1 MGEIARNNQF
11 LLFPQCFKKF
21 CTKDMKKQGLAWEK
35 LNRWS
40 ETDQVM
46 VCTNEMTE
54 KILSKMGSVV
64 RK

>member
-1 MGEIARNNQF
+1 
-11 LLFPQCFKKF
+11 
-21 CTKDMKKQGLAWEK
+21 MKKQGLAWEK